1 MRRTLVRTLFLAGV
15 FAAAAGTAN
24 VAPAQAVDQSAAP
37 LGLST
42 RASSQVWAGQ
52 VAAPGSASAVA
63 VPGSASAGA
72 ARSLAA
78 AAAGLPQ
85 GGQGLFAK
93 VVVVGVPGLRW
104 SDVKASPELT
114 AFVNESHVGSITV
127 KTAGPHT
134 CPVDGW
140 LTISAGTRA
149 WGSVPDQECGALPGV
164 VDGKVQGWQTYV
176 DRQAEHHTGAPLGR
190 LGESRNRVCGFGPG
204 AAIAVAKANGSVSDW
219 QPELDVAKLGSTDCG
234 DAIIDAGPMPL
245 REGREE
251 ARRRVAELVTQAKDA
266 ADDSWVLLVGI
277 SEETANAHQEPL
289 VAMQL
294 PPDDV
299 PRWLTSDSTRGPGL
313 IQLTDVTAT
322 VLRGAAKPID
332 PAGAEEPGPL
342 DGNEIH
348 FTGDHHTDATAVI
361 EDRLDTNERFEHP
374 RPMLIAVAMTLLAA
388 QLIALGWFLVTRGR
402 RARSTSEFTMLTQGG
417 FFIAVFLS
425 TATVWW
431 RWPSPGLSLYFVVL
445 AISAAFAAVSRAL
458 LKQYA
463 GLGILLAAYVILLV
477 DGVLG
482 TPLQFGSMFA
492 DGPVI
497 GGRFYGFGN
506 STFAT
511 LAVAALV
518 TAGWVAQK
526 LLDQSRVKAALAVLT
541 IGGLAIIVD
550 GKPGW
555 GTDFG
560 GIIALTPAVLLMAWL
575 TWRGGITFKAL
586 VGIGL
591 AGVLAVSAVAFLDFL
606 RPEDQ
611 RSHFGTFV
619 ARLLDG
625 DVNDVLIRKLE
636 MSLGFFQTPAG
647 WFMLA
652 GVLLAMF
659 ATVWPDKVPFES
671 YRRFYYGREMVRPTL
686 LALSTCGLVGMLLND
701 AGVALPAI
709 MTGLALPLLVAHLLA
724 DHQPAT
730 VSSESHPTAPLVQ
743 EK

>member
-1 MRRTLVRTLFLAGV
+1 VQQ
-15 FAAAAGTAN
+15 
-24 VAPAQAVDQSAAP
+24 AP
-37 LGLST
+37 
-42 RASSQVWAGQ
+42 
-52 VAAPGSASAVA
+52 
-63 VPGSASAGA
+63 
-72 ARSLAA
+72 RSL
-78 AAAGLPQ
+78 L
-85 GGQGLFAK
+85 AK
-93 VVVVGVPGLRW
+93 VIVIGVPGLSW
-104 SDVKASPELT
+104 NDVKASPELT
-114 AFVNESHVGSITV
+114 ALVNQSHVGSITV

-149 WGSVPDQECGALPGV
+149 WGNVPDQPCGDLPGL
-164 VDGKVQGWQTYV
+164 VDGKVQNWQTYI

-204 AAIAVAKANGSVSDW
+204 AAIAVARTDGSVSNW
-219 QPELDVAKLGSTDCG
+219 QPDVDLAKLGSTSCG
-234 DAIIDAGPMPL
+234 DAIIDAGAMPL
-245 REGREE
+245 REGRDE
-251 ARRRVAELVTQAKDA
+251 ARKRVADLVKQAEAA

-277 SEETANAHQEPL
+277 SQETANAHQEPL

-294 PPDDV
+294 PPDNG
-299 PRWLTSDSTRGPGL
+299 PRWLTSDSTRRPGL

-322 VLRGAAKPID
+322 VLRGEAKPID
-332 PAGAEEPGPL
+332 PAGAEKDGPL
-342 DGNEIH
+342 DGNEIF
-348 FTGDHHTDATAVI
+348 FTGDKHTDAAAVI

-374 RPMLIAVAMTLLAA
+374 RPVLIAVAMTLLAA
-388 QLIALGWFLVTRGR
+388 QLLALGWFLVTRSR
-402 RARSTSEFTMLTQGG
+402 RARSTSEFTLLAQGG

-431 RWPSPGLSLYFVVL
+431 RWPSPGLSLYLVVL
-445 AISAAFAAVSRAL
+445 AISAAFAGLARAF

-463 GLGILLAAYVILLV
+463 GLGILLAAYGILLV

-526 LLDQSRVKAALAVLT
+526 LLDRSRVQAALAVLV

-560 GIIALTPAVLLMAWL
+560 GIIALTPAVLLLAWL
-575 TWRGGITFKAL
+575 TWRGSISLKAL
-586 VGIGL
+586 VAIGIV
-591 AGVLAVSAVAFLDFL
+591 GVLAVSAVAFLDYL
-606 RPEDQ
+606 RPADQ

-625 DVNDVLIRKLE
+625 SGGDVIIRKLQ
-636 MSLGFFQTPAG
+636 MSLAFFHTPAG

-652 GVLLAMF
+652 GVLLAMY
-659 ATVWPDKVPFES
+659 ATVWPAKVPFES
-671 YRRFYYGREMVRPTL
+671 YRRYYVSQPMIRPTL

-709 MTGLALPLLVAHLLA
+709 MTGFALPLLVAHLMA
-724 DHQPAT
+724 AAT
-730 VSSESHPTAPLVQ
+730 VSPESHPSGASRKKLGTGGAQAGASRRWRKGHDGKASSPSLRLAMHPPGHRRHSSFLQDPPLVQ
-743 EK
+743 ESQSVDRHRQ